1 MFSKLHF
8 EFSKGFIKASKA
20 SYVYMGCAKYVIR
33 ALQVS

>member
-20 SYVYMGCAKYVIR
+20 SYGYMGCAKYVIK
-33 ALQVS
+33 AILVS